1 VNAPRTLRAV
11 FEAAVSL
18 ELHPSWAIG
27 GTEVVFDCP
36 HCFAD
41 NVSQRASAR
50 RFHAR
55 LLVECNG
62 CSDDQEPGILA
73 VLAGA
78 APAALDLIEWWEP
91 PIDASGQ
98 VAWPE
103 VARRFMQL
111 LHGVRSQ
118 LADTATLASEFELGV
133 VMGRE
138 QRERWD
144 AIVDTMRELERRVL
158 YVDDA
163 LLTAA
168 ALDQVRSGAAS

>member
-1 VNAPRTLRAV
+1 MNAPGTLCGV
-11 FEAAVSL
+11 FDAAVKL
-18 ELHPSWAIG
+18 ELQPSWAIE

-36 HCFAD
+36 QCCAD
-41 NVSQRASAR
+41 GLKQRASAR
-50 RFHAR
+50 RLHAR
-55 LLVECNG
+55 LLVACNG
-62 CSDDQEPGILA
+62 CQDAHEPGILA

-78 APAALDLIEWWEP
+78 APAELDPIDWWNP
-91 PIDASGQ
+91 PIDDSGQ

-118 LADTATLASEFELGV
+118 LANTATLASEFELGV
-133 VMGRE
+133 VMGRD
-138 QRERWD
+138 QRERWE

-168 ALDQVRSGAAS
+168 ALDHVQRGAAS